1 MRKSIF
7 DIVKENIDMESEVDR
22 IVTMAEDEEVI
33 SDGLKNYTLFDF
45 VDKYCFKEWKHRG
58 HFLDVEDYIET
69 LDIEQIKE
77 SAKHSTDELLTLIEL
92 VYNFWQLAEWK
103 LVLAQDGKQNSF
115 TGWCCNYYHLKDV
128 MDEILDQFNYVAY
141 INDEEENVLVLE
153 NKEEI
158 TAVAEIL
165 PSELALGV
173 IKYNHKSLK
182 GEIEK
187 KKNILIALGTEL
199 EPKRKQLQTVDKK
212 LSDNIFFMLNN
223 MHIRHNNSNKNDLT
237 KYKEYVAKMSE
248 EELEEWYD
256 ELYQMI
262 LLAFLMIDNVE
273 RMEKIK
279 KLKHNINE

>member
-1 MRKSIF
+1 M
-7 DIVKENIDMESEVDR
+7 ENR
-22 IVTMAEDEEVI
+22 
-33 SDGLKNYTLFDF
+33 
-45 VDKYCFKEWKHRG
+45 
-58 HFLDVEDYIET
+58 
-69 LDIEQIKE
+69 
-77 SAKHSTDELLTLIEL
+77 
-92 VYNFWQLAEWK
+92 
-103 LVLAQDGKQNSF
+103 
-115 TGWCCNYYHLKDV
+115 
-128 MDEILDQFNYVAY
+128 
-141 INDEEENVLVLE
+141 
-153 NKEEI
+153 
-158 TAVAEIL
+158 
-165 PSELALGV
+165 
-173 IKYNHKSLK
+173 
-182 GEIEK
+182 K

-279 KLKHNINE
+279 KLKHNINK

>member
-33 SDGLKNYTLFDF
+33 SYGFKNYTLFDF
-45 VDKYCFKEWKHRG
+45 VDKYCFKKWKHRG

-77 SAKHSTDELLTLIEL
+77 NAKHSTDELLTLIEL

-103 LVLAQDGKQNSF
+103 LVLVQDGKQNSF
-115 TGWCCNYYHLKDV
+115 TGWCGNYYHLKDV

-199 EPKRKQLQTVDKK
+199 EPKRKQLQTLDKQ

-279 KLKHNINE
+279 KLKHNINK